1 MNEQHTVRQLKVVL
15 RRCFFG
21 LLIDFSVS
29 RMDHFEKL
37 SVNSDMSVKCCYYT
51 SGRLGRDII
60 IIYKIVHLSMILSD
74 TRFKVLQAFANV
86 IFCTIVPQLT
96 TF

>member
-21 LLIDFSVS
+21 LLIDLSVS
-29 RMDHFEKL
+29 RMDHFEKSSIS
-37 SVNSDMSVKCCYYT
+37 SVISVKCYYYT
-51 SGRLGRDII
+51 SGRLRKGY

-74 TRFKVLQAFANV
+74 TRFKVLQVFAKV

-96 TF
+96 TL